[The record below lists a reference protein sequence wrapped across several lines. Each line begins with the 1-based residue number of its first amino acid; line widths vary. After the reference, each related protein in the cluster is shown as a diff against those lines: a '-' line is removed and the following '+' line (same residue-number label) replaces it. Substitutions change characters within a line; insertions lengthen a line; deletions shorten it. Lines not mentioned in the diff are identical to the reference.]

1 MAALGF
7 TSAVFTLCRVE
18 CSAIDQPVMKP
29 IFFATPAEWR
39 AWLEKNHA
47 RKSEVLVGFYK
58 KSSGR
63 PTMAWS
69 EAVDQAL
76 CFGWIDGVRRSI
88 DETSYANRF
97 TPRRPNSNWSAVNIK
112 KVEQLTKQG
121 LMHPA
126 GLAAFEKRSDERSKN
141 YSYERANA
149 KLDESQEKRFRAHNG
164 AWAFWESQPPGYR
177 RTATWWVVSAKREET
192 RQRRLATLIE
202 DSAKG
207 RRIGALAR
215 PTRKKR

>member
-1 MAALGF
+1 
-7 TSAVFTLCRVE
+7 
-18 CSAIDQPVMKP
+18 MKP
-29 IFFATPAEWR
+29 IFFATPVKWR
-39 AWLEKNHA
+39 AWLEKNHDS
-47 RKSEVLVGFYK
+47 KSEVLVGFHR
-58 KSSGR
+58 KSSGL
-63 PTMAWS
+63 PTMTWS

-88 DETSYANRF
+88 DETSYYNRF

-126 GLAAFEKRSDERSKN
+126 GVAAFERRSKERSKS

-149 KLDESQEKRFRAHNG
+149 KLNASYEKRFRARKG

-192 RQRRLATLIE
+192 RERRLATLIE

-207 RRIGALAR
+207 RRIGLLAQ
-215 PTRKKR
+215 PNRKAK

>member
-1 MAALGF
+1 
-7 TSAVFTLCRVE
+7 
-18 CSAIDQPVMKP
+18 MKP
-29 IFFATPAEWR
+29 IFFPTPVKWR
-39 AWLEKNHA
+39 AWLEKNHDS
-47 RKSEVLVGFYK
+47 KSEVLVGFHRK
-58 KSSGR
+58 ASGL
-63 PTMAWS
+63 PTMTWS

-88 DETSYANRF
+88 DETSYYNRF

-126 GLAAFEKRSDERSKN
+126 GVAAFERRSKERSKS
-141 YSYERANA
+141 YSYERANS
-149 KLDESQEKRFRAHNG
+149 KLNASYEKRFRARKG

-192 RQRRLATLIE
+192 RERRLATLIE
-202 DSAKG
+202 DSANG
-207 RRIGALAR
+207 RRIGLLAQ
-215 PTRKKR
+215 PNRKAK

>member
-1 MAALGF
+1 
-7 TSAVFTLCRVE
+7 
-18 CSAIDQPVMKP
+18 MKP

-39 AWLEKNHA
+39 AWLQKNHA
-47 RKSEVLVGFYK
+47 KQSEVLVGFYRK
-58 KSSGR
+58 ASGR
-63 PTMAWS
+63 PTMTWS

-88 DETSYANRF
+88 DEKSYYNRF
-97 TPRRPNSNWSAVNIK
+97 TPRRPNSNWSAVNID

-126 GLAAFEKRSDERSKN
+126 GIAAFEKRSEERSKS

-149 KLDESQEKRFRAHNG
+149 RLDESQEKRFRAHKG

-177 RTATWWVVSAKREET
+177 RTATWWVVSAKRAET
-192 RQRRLATLIE
+192 RERRLATLIE
-202 DSAKG
+202 DSANV

-215 PTRKKR
+215 PIRKER

>member
-1 MAALGF
+1 M
-7 TSAVFTLCRVE
+7 E
-18 CSAIDQPVMKP
+18 P
-29 IFFATPAEWR
+29 IFFATPIEWR

-47 RKSEVLVGFYK
+47 SETEVFVGFHRK
-58 KSSGR
+58 ATGL
-63 PTMAWS
+63 PTMTWS

-88 DETSYANRF
+88 DETSYYNRF
-97 TPRRPNSNWSAVNIK
+97 TPRRPKSNWSAVNIK

-126 GLAAFEKRSDERSKN
+126 GLAAFEKRSEERSN
-141 YSYERANA
+141 SYSYERAKA
-149 KLDESQEKRFRAHNG
+149 KLSASYEKRFRAHKG

-177 RTATWWVVSAKREET
+177 RTATWWVASAKREET
-192 RQRRLATLIE
+192 RERRLATLIE

-207 RRIGALAR
+207 RRIGLLVQ
-215 PTRKKR
+215 PQRKNK

>member
-1 MAALGF
+1 
-7 TSAVFTLCRVE
+7 
-18 CSAIDQPVMKP
+18 MKP
-29 IFFATPAEWR
+29 IFFATPDKWR
-39 AWLEKNHA
+39 AWLEKNHDS
-47 RKSEVLVGFYK
+47 RSEVLVGFHR
-58 KSSGR
+58 KSSGL
-63 PTMAWS
+63 PTMTWA

-88 DETSYANRF
+88 DETSYYNRF

-112 KVEQLTKQG
+112 KVELLTKQG
-121 LMHPA
+121 MMHPA
-126 GLAAFEKRSDERSKN
+126 GVAAFERRSKERSKS

-149 KLDESQEKRFRAHNG
+149 KLNASYEKRFRARKG

-192 RQRRLATLIE
+192 RERRLTTLIE

-207 RRIGALAR
+207 RRIGLLAQ
-215 PTRKKR
+215 PERKAK

>member
-1 MAALGF
+1 
-7 TSAVFTLCRVE
+7 
-18 CSAIDQPVMKP
+18 MKP
-29 IFFATPAEWR
+29 LFFATPREWR
-39 AWLEKNHA
+39 AWLEKNHDSK
-47 RKSEVLVGFYK
+47 REVLVGFHR

-63 PTMAWS
+63 PTMTWS

-88 DETSYANRF
+88 DETSYHNRF

-112 KVEQLTKQG
+112 KVEHLTKQG
-121 LMHPA
+121 LMHPS
-126 GLAAFEKRSDERSKN
+126 GLAAFERRSKERSKT

-149 KLDESQEKRFRAHNG
+149 KLDDTYEKRFRANKG

-177 RTATWWVVSAKREET
+177 RTATWWVTSAKREET

-202 DSAKG
+202 DSANE
-207 RRIGALAR
+207 RRIATVTRPAR
-215 PTRKKR
+215 KVR